1 MPIEALAM
9 VMMNTGCRQ
18 MRDPPA
24 DRRKQG
30 KPQPIEPLEVPDG
43 LGPDTIYRLYEKN
56 EGKSIFG

>member
-1 MPIEALAM
+1 M

-43 LGPDTIYRLYEKN
+43 LL
-56 EGKSIFG
+56 EGYLNRYITS